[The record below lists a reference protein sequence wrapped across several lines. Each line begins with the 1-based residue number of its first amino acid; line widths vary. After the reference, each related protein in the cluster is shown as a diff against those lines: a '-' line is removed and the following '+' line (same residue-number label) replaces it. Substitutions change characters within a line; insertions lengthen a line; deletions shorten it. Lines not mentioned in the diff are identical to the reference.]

1 MHECTTGALPARDTF
16 EVSKGQGTAD
26 AESVRVPPVL
36 RHPDF
41 FDAFWA
47 SNRGSVSKAS
57 PILNLSEDIFAGF
70 NVLMRRYAA

>member
-1 MHECTTGALPARDTF
+1 MA
-16 EVSKGQGTAD
+16 
-26 AESVRVPPVL
+26 VL

-70 NVLMRRYAA
+70 NVLMRRYAAKCLRCFLQSQVFWAF

>member
-1 MHECTTGALPARDTF
+1 MQPVQICAASGLCVDVVHVLL
-16 EVSKGQGTAD
+16 
-26 AESVRVPPVL
+26 ESLL

-70 NVLMRRYAA
+70 NVLMRN